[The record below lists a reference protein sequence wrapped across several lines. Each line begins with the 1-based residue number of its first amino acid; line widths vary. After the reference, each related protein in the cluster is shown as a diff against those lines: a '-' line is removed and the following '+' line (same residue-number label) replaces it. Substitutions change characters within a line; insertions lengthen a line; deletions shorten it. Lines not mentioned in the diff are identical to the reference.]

1 MQEVPRAMIDI
12 ETEFQEI
19 VRKQFPDQ
27 AYYGK
32 DGEVFYKDAN
42 KEGYLLGNPNLPV
55 AAYRELIVET
65 VKNNLI
71 TIVTSGTGTG
81 KSTNIPQ
88 YLFESGVFE
97 QVIGTQPR
105 VVAARELKDYV
116 SRDIEKSLQDP
127 HHNLIG
133 YQTAVEADFS
143 EENAIINVTDGLQL
157 MHEIYKKGV
166 QPNQVL
172 IIDEFHERSKN
183 MDTLLALAVH
193 YGIRVV
199 IMSATLD
206 ATRLSDFYSGVSGV
220 EVPIIDI
227 PGRTYEVSERTSDN
241 LDEEV
246 VAAAKAGKNVL
257 VFLPGRQEITAA
269 MTRIGKR
276 VAPAYTLLALHGDQT
291 PDQQH
296 KAMDTYPGGKIIF
309 STSVGQTSITI
320 EDIDVVVDCGYS
332 RTEALD
338 EHGKRTL
345 ATVASSTATSDQ
357 RRGRVGR
364 THEGEYILAQL
375 KGYPPLIYGDNQTAF
390 DVPEIQRTQ
399 IDDLILKLGAI
410 GQTIDSL
417 PFFEKPDAIEIE
429 RAEQRL
435 YRLGM
440 ITRSLGEA
448 ALSPFSLTVYG
459 EKAAKLPVDSHSA
472 RMILEARQYGK
483 QVELQMMAAVAVR
496 QINGITS
503 TVSGMENWR
512 ILTKDISSDIIAGID
527 FMYEALRRTE
537 SEQNQKHIIKLRYDK
552 ALRAYEQLASR
563 RYLDYSDLKKPTE
576 AQRKALL
583 KSIVAGTDELFVK
596 SGKLYMDSQHKRR
609 RQVSSTVIDSGEDL
623 LIGASFNLQQARTKM
638 IATHALITGAS
649 AVSIELLMDVI
660 PDRVST
666 RIKKLYI
673 DENGIPMTNQI
684 VVFDDY
690 VTNHEVVMEAEAS
703 PAMQRFIIERIF
715 STKQLDGSH
724 GPNIKEVRK
733 IIHDMHR
740 LQHRTKEDLGIDY
753 SVTRIIESMM
763 HEINYMSKTF
773 DDIDPFLDL
782 QAVREIVPDS
792 MRQEIINNAPD
803 SITVVD
809 NGKSVKYHVN
819 YYDNFARITIP
830 PYYYHLLP
838 FTIGSGHRL
847 KVRPSENITHYVGL
861 EDARDAYEEKSAEPN
876 RESRRGNTSVSMAA
890 LPVQPRLKAQ
900 RGRNI
905 KPRTR

>member
-1 MQEVPRAMIDI
+1 MQEVPRAMVDI
-12 ETEFQEI
+12 EAEFQEI
-19 VRKQFPDQ
+19 VRKQFPNQ
-27 AYYGK
+27 AYYGQ
-32 DGEVFYKDAN
+32 DGEVLFKDAD
-42 KEGYLLGNPNLPV
+42 KEGYLLGNPELPV
-55 AAYRELIVET
+55 AVYRELIVET

-97 QVIGTQPR
+97 QVVGTQPR

-143 EENAIINVTDGLQL
+143 DENAILNVTDGLQL
-157 MHEIYKKGV
+157 MHEIYKNGI

-183 MDTLLALAVH
+183 MDTLLAIAVH

-206 ATRLSDFYSGVSGV
+206 ARRLSDFYSDVIGS
-220 EVPIIDI
+220 EVPIVDI
-227 PGRTYEVSERTSDN
+227 PGQTYNVSERISDN

-246 VAAAKAGKNVL
+246 IIAAKAGKNVL

-276 VAPAYTLLALHGDQT
+276 VPPVYTLLALHGDQT

-296 KAMDTYPGGKIIF
+296 KAMDSYPGGKIIF

-345 ATVASSTATSDQ
+345 ATVASSSATSDQ

-375 KGYPPLIYGDNQTAF
+375 KGYPPIIYGDTQTAF

-410 GQTIDSL
+410 GHSIDTL
-417 PFFEKPDAIEIE
+417 PFFEKPDPIEIE
-429 RAEQRL
+429 RAEGRL
-435 YRLGM
+435 ARLGF
-440 ITRSLGEA
+440 IQRSLGET
-448 ALSPFSLTVYG
+448 ALTLTNSG

-483 QVELQMMAAVAVR
+483 AVELQMIAGVAVR

-512 ILTKDISSDIIAGID
+512 ILTKDKSSDIIGGID

-537 SEQNQKHIIKLRYDK
+537 SEQSQKHIIKLRYDK
-552 ALRAYEQLASR
+552 ALRAFEQLASR
-563 RYLDYSDLKKPTE
+563 RGLDYSDLRKPTE
-576 AQRKALL
+576 AQREALMRA
-583 KSIVAGTDELFVK
+583 IVAGTDELFVK

-609 RQVSSTVIDSGEDL
+609 RQVSSTVIKDGEEL
-623 LIGASFNLQQARTKM
+623 LVGTPFNLQQARTKM
-638 IATHALITGAS
+638 IATHALVTGAS
-649 AVSIELLMDVI
+649 AVSIELLMEVI

-666 RIKKLYI
+666 RIEKLYI
-673 DENGIPMTNQI
+673 DENGTPMTNQI

-690 VTNHEVVMEAEAS
+690 VTNHEVTMEAEAS
-703 PAMQRFIIERIF
+703 PALQRFIIERIF

-724 GPNIKEVRK
+724 GPNIKEVRR
-733 IIHDMHR
+733 IIHEMRR
-740 LQHRTKEDLGIDY
+740 LQHRTKEDLGVDY
-753 SVTRIIESMM
+753 SVTQIIESMM

-809 NGKSVKYHVN
+809 NGKSIKYHVS
-819 YYDNFARITIP
+819 YYDNNARITIP

-838 FTIGSGHRL
+838 FVIGGGHRVR
-847 KVRPSENITHYVGL
+847 VRPSENITHYVAL
-861 EDARDAYEEKSAEPN
+861 ENARDAYEEKSAEPN
-876 RESRRGNTSVSMAA
+876 REARRGNVSTGNLAS
-890 LPVQPRLKAQ
+890 PIQPRLKKR
-900 RGRNI
+900 RGRDT
-905 KPRTR
+905 KPRFR